1 MIVVSDTSPILY
13 LLLINQINL
22 LPQLSGQVIIRADPN
37 PGRSSPCLRH
47 RVSQKDNCD
56 PIGQAII
63 GTNTVRTN
71 LFYRGKHKMTKPLTI
86 LLPEDLEL
94 KLTAQARK
102 LNLSLENLILQSL
115 EQSVS
120 QPELDQND
128 PLVQLFGSIKTDIKD
143 VADNHDDY
151 IGQTLYEELRS
162 AE

>member
-1 MIVVSDTSPILY
+1 
-13 LLLINQINL
+13 
-22 LPQLSGQVIIRADPN
+22 
-37 PGRSSPCLRH
+37 
-47 RVSQKDNCD
+47 
-56 PIGQAII
+56 
-63 GTNTVRTN
+63 
-71 LFYRGKHKMTKPLTI
+71 MTKPLTI